1 MSTIELVA
9 AILVLVS
16 VYLSTQEKI
25 WAWPTAILAVT
36 LYAMVFWQARLYAQ
50 VGLQLFFF
58 GISVYG
64 WYHWLYG
71 GEGKTPPRVS
81 RITTPVA
88 VTALVAW
95 TGGTSLLWFLL
106 TRFTDNP
113 TLPGVDAALSTAS
126 LIAQWLL
133 SRKILENWLIWVA
146 ANVAYVGLFFS
157 QQLYFTTILYVVLMG
172 LATKGY
178 FDWRQSWGARSEKGE
193 GRSV

>member
-88 VTALVAW
+88 VTGPGGVA
-95 TGGTSLLWFLL
+95 
-106 TRFTDNP
+106 RRD
-113 TLPGVDAALSTAS
+113 
-126 LIAQWLL
+126 
-133 SRKILENWLIWVA
+133 E
-146 ANVAYVGLFFS
+146 
-157 QQLYFTTILYVVLMG
+157 
-172 LATKGY
+172 
-178 FDWRQSWGARSEKGE
+178 RSSG
-193 GRSV
+193 SC